1 MINHNNYVF
10 KQHIFFKNIISVI
23 YTGIMRFYHMVNPY
37 LYIHI
42 HKNDTYLFVNYKC
55 ILNMLDL

>member
-1 MINHNNYVF
+1 MY
-10 KQHIFFKNIISVI
+10 S
-23 YTGIMRFYHMVNPY
+23 GIMKFYHMVNPY

-42 HKNDTYLFVNYKC
+42 HQNDTYLFANYKC